1 LKIAVQVGGIIYIE
15 YIGER
20 ERKVAVL
27 TNYEFNL
34 GQEGGDI

>member
-1 LKIAVQVGGIIYIE
+1 VAVLTNYEFNLDQ
-15 YIGER
+15 ER
-20 ERKVAVL
+20 EREKKVAVL